1 MRARVLCGA
10 RRRHQNPWRAP
21 AAVLDCRGV
30 DALRLR
36 FQNRERDDLVL
47 TPGVHAIGHAADGR
61 PCLVD
66 HPDDALVQFCID
78 RRGTWLQLRD
88 SAPGLHVNGR
98 PVRRMA
104 MLRAG
109 DSVHI
114 DGIELTLLGAD
125 PRPMPRSVP
134 DVGAMDS
141 RVVLRG
147 VGGLHHGRCYS
158 LDQSREIGRLPECA
172 IRVDEPTFA
181 ERHARL
187 EPHQDGVVLR
197 DLGSANGTVVN
208 GHPVRDALLRPGD
221 QIAFGAQHRFVLESP
236 LSGTPVAAA
245 KLPMDE
251 EIEFRPPRQP
261 EPSPIGSS
269 MRRMP
274 WLLLA
279 ALLLAGALTLL
290 LLYGVR

>member
-1 MRARVLCGA
+1 M
-10 RRRHQNPWRAP
+10 
-21 AAVLDCRGV
+21 

-36 FQNRERDDLVL
+36 FPNLERDDLVL
-47 TPGVHAIGHAADGR
+47 SPGVHAIGRAADGR

-78 RRGTWLQLRD
+78 RRGAWLQLRD

-109 DSVHI
+109 DCVHI

-125 PRPMPRSVP
+125 PLPMPTTVP
-134 DVGAMDS
+134 DPGASDS
-141 RVVLRG
+141 RIVLRG
-147 VGGLHHGRCYS
+147 VGGLHHGRCFN
-158 LDQSREIGRLPECA
+158 LDHSREIGRSPECD
-172 IRVDEPTFA
+172 IRINEPAFA

-187 EPHQDGVVLR
+187 VPHQDGVLLR
-197 DLGSANGTVVN
+197 DLGSEKGTVVN
-208 GHPVRDALLRPGD
+208 GHRVRDALLRPGD
-221 QIAFGAQHRFVLESP
+221 QLVLSAQHRFVLESP
-236 LSGTPVAAA
+236 LSGTGHATPV
-245 KLPMDE
+245 PRSDE
-251 EIEFRPPRQP
+251 TDAEELARAPT
-261 EPSPIGSS
+261 PSMASS
-269 MRRMP
+269 MRRLP

-290 LLYGVR
+290 VMYGVR

>member
-1 MRARVLCGA
+1 MGTRV
-10 RRRHQNPWRAP
+10 
-21 AAVLDCRGV
+21 AVLDCRRV

-36 FQNRERDDLVL
+36 FPNLERDDLVL
-47 TPGVHAIGHAADGR
+47 SPGVHAIGHAADGQ

-78 RRGTWLQLRD
+78 RRGAWLQVRD
-88 SAPGLHVNGR
+88 SDLGLHVNGR

-114 DGIELTLLGAD
+114 DGIELTLIGTD
-125 PRPMPRSVP
+125 PLPMPHSVP
-134 DVGAMDS
+134 DMGAIDS

-147 VGGLHHGRCYS
+147 VGGSHHGRCFN
-158 LDQSREIGRLPECA
+158 LDHSREIGGLADCD
-172 IRVDEPTFA
+172 IRIDEPGFA

-197 DLGSANGTVVN
+197 DLGSSSGSMLN
-208 GHPVRDALLRPGD
+208 GHLVRDALLRPGD
-221 QIAFGAQHRFVLESP
+221 QIAFGPRHRFVLESP
-236 LSGTPVAAA
+236 TSGGHGPVAA
-245 KLPMDE
+245 LPADE
-251 EIEFRPPRQP
+251 DDSETPREPPS
-261 EPSPIGSS
+261 SPIHSS
-269 MRRMP
+269 LRRLP

-279 ALLLAGALTLL
+279 AVLLAGALSLL
-290 LLYGVR
+290 LMYGVR